1 MPSSCSGRPICAR
14 SLEPNVLTTALQAA
28 SCVEAPDIDG
38 DVGDP
43 CWAEATTTNAFT
55 PPGEATPAAKQV
67 EARVA
72 FDDTYLYLGFVCH
85 EPEPL
90 ALQLRHRQDHPDV
103 WTRPLVGWWRS
114 NLAARITPVTRQLC
128 PSGPRARCTTGIDG
142 YGRLVPRRAKSAA
155 RDDVRSHCN
164 CPPAAWQKP
173 DCLCAPRQ
181 FTTGELLVEALSVRE
196 SARLQVLGH
205 AIPVRA
211 EALTAMP
218 EDRWPLGS
226 IWTCPDVTGLDAIG
240 LSIYVDGPRNLT
252 PHRRRS

>member
-114 NLAARITPVTRQLC
+114 NLATRITPVTRQLC

-142 YGRLVPRRAKSAA
+142 YGRLFLGEPNQLHGTTCAATAIARRQHGRNQTVSAPPDSSRPVNCWSKHSRCAKAPACRCWGMPFPCVPRR
-155 RDDVRSHCN
+155 
-164 CPPAAWQKP
+164 
-173 DCLCAPRQ
+173 
-181 FTTGELLVEALSVRE
+181 
-196 SARLQVLGH
+196 
-205 AIPVRA
+205 
-211 EALTAMP
+211 
-218 EDRWPLGS
+218 
-226 IWTCPDVTGLDAIG
+226 
-240 LSIYVDGPRNLT
+240 
-252 PHRRRS
+252 